1 MVKDG
6 DDESGAADPA
16 SPPCLLHELKDDGT
30 PRVDPVQ
37 ARDVARWRK
46 AERERLIAARLAL
59 PAAYRAAETLA
70 MTRQL
75 EPLLASRPGAIVGA
89 YWPIRAEPDLRAW
102 LHALHGGGVRIAL
115 PAALTLGRPLVFR
128 EWRPGAPLERGLW
141 NIPWPADGAVV
152 VPGVVIAP
160 LVGFDRDCYR
170 LGYGGGFFDRTLEVL
185 SPQPLKVAVAF
196 ELCRIPT
203 IHHQPHDI
211 PMDFVVTEA
220 GIHVVEPRMLRRIEA
235 AEASALASAMARAR
249 GLPRPQPVPSG
260 PDP

>member
-1 MVKDG
+1 VVKDG

-102 LHALHGGGVRIAL
+102 LHALHGRGVRIAL

-170 LGYGGGFFDRTLEVL
+170 LGYGGGFFDRTLAALE
-185 SPQPLKVAVAF
+185 PRPLAIGVGYAAAA
-196 ELCRIPT
+196 LPT
-203 IHHQPHDI
+203 IYPQPHDI
-211 PMDFVVTEA
+211 PMDAIVTGAAAVAWRA
-220 GIHVVEPRMLRRIEA
+220 G
-235 AEASALASAMARAR
+235 
-249 GLPRPQPVPSG
+249 SG
-260 PDP
+260 GPT